1 MGRRGVQPPRWHTG
15 RGGGTVHPGV
25 VVELTGTEAWTLELV
40 GRVPR
45 AAVERVAAGLPLR
58 ETAEGVEVGLLVFG
72 MQGLRPAR
80 LPSPGFDY
88 GEALW
93 RIGVDLD
100 DVPGWLG
107 HTCDLDRAL
116 VGMLGRVLVRYPVR
130 RAGVEHDDD
139 GERWRLGVTAAG
151 ARLGLDAT
159 PGDDV
164 PPAVRPRPIVVRSGA
179 RWFRIPW
186 REDPASW
193 RRTATIDVRED
204 GLSATT
210 LGAAVQWSSEAVAH
224 RGRVHRCGLAR
235 RWRPGAG

>member
-1 MGRRGVQPPRWHTG
+1 MGSDA
-15 RGGGTVHPGV
+15 
-25 VVELTGTEAWTLELV
+25 VVELFGTEAWTLELS

-45 AAVERVAAGLPLR
+45 AAVERVVGGLPVH

-72 MQGLRPAR
+72 MQGLRPTR
-80 LPSPGFDY
+80 LPAPGVSY

-93 RIGVDLD
+93 RIGVHLD

-116 VGMLGRVLVRYPVR
+116 VGVLGRMLVRYPVR
-130 RAGVEHDDD
+130 RARVDHDDD
-139 GERWRLGVTAAG
+139 GERWRLCLDAAG
-151 ARLGLDAT
+151 RRLVVEAT

-164 PPAVRPRPIVVRSGA
+164 PPAVRPRPIVVRSGE

-193 RRTATIDVRED
+193 RRVAPIEVRED
-204 GLSATT
+204 GLSAAT
-210 LGAAVQWSSEAVAH
+210 LGAAVTWASEAVVH
-224 RGRVHRCGLAR
+224 RGRVHRCGIAR
-235 RWRPGAG
+235 RWRPG

>member
-1 MGRRGVQPPRWHTG
+1 VDPDAA
-15 RGGGTVHPGV
+15 
-25 VVELTGTEAWTLELV
+25 VELSGTEAWTLELL

-58 ETAEGVEVGLLVFG
+58 ETAEGVEVGLLLFG
-72 MQGLRPAR
+72 MQGLRPTR
-80 LPSPGFDY
+80 LPAPAFDY

-116 VGMLGRVLVRYPVR
+116 VGVLGRVLVRYPAR
-130 RAGVEHDDD
+130 RARIEHDDD
-139 GERWRLGVTAAG
+139 GERWQVAVAAAG
-151 ARLGLDAT
+151 ARLCVEAT

-164 PPAVRPRPIVVRSGA
+164 PPAVRPRPIVVRGGQ

-193 RRTATIDVRED
+193 RRVATVSVRQD
-204 GLSATT
+204 GLASAT
-210 LGAAVQWSSEAVAH
+210 LGAAVQWSGEAVVH
-224 RGRVHRCGLAR
+224 RGRVHRCGVAR
-235 RWRPGAG
+235 RWRPG